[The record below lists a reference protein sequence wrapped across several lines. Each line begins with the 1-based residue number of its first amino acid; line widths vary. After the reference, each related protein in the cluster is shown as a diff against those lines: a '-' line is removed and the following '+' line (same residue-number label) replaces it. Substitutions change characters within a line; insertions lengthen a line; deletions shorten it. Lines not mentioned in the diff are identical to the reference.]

1 MNPCSISSMI
11 QIWIHFL
18 TNPFCHLKKQTGIDR
33 PNWNLTSSWY
43 QTWSIWFWNWNWFL
57 IPNTTP
63 DSNWTGWILLSNV
76 KCDLIFRMQT
86 APLLSVRFIFICT
99 MLLTTVIIS
108 AALYR
113 FKVLPPSEQWFS
125 GAQSLQQNKS
135 YFTWIAHFNLL
146 FGLNVMQQR
155 NVLLLSSHRLLVII
169 KIQYNDASV
178 VRFKW
183 LLWAGSFCE

>member
-1 MNPCSISSMI
+1 MFNLFNDSKMNTFYNKA
-11 QIWIHFL
+11 FL
-18 TNPFCHLKKQTGIDR
+18 PSKKQTGIDR
-33 PNWNLTSSWY
+33 RNWNFTSSRY

-76 KCDLIFRMQT
+76 KCDLIFRIQT
-86 APLLSVRFIFICT
+86 APLLSVRFIFIFT
-99 MLLTTVIIS
+99 TLVTTVIIS

-135 YFTWIAHFNLL
+135 YFTYCCLGRMWCNKEIFCYW
-146 FGLNVMQQR
+146 
-155 NVLLLSSHRLLVII
+155 VLTDCS
-169 KIQYNDASV
+169 
-178 VRFKW
+178 
-183 LLWAGSFCE
+183 